1 MENSEWVLDLHK
13 RSTNAEEICFS
24 VEGYAVEKC
33 TGGVFL

>member
-13 RSTNAEEICFS
+13 RSTNVEEICFS